1 MPPKM
6 VHLKSNDYWAF
17 LEEIEAPM
25 WVDLSLEG
33 KPYNQNMAHQSSSH
47 DLKLAFSQLYDEG
60 KTLDSELIKASSS
73 PTLPDSVSR
82 SRGKDFDG
90 RKCKGNCQ
98 GFAMNKQIVGEK
110 LISGSTTK
118 LNSKSSFTN
127 SKGISSSKSSLVP
140 YASGFIENVIPNVS
154 VIGSSSEGKE
164 SVDSRTSST
173 IISGIG
179 HQQKHKPME
188 VISQPL
194 SSSSKL
200 LSDMRRSLRKSHA
213 TRQASRLEVS
223 NCRRQSSGHNSSIS
237 SSLNPSFGS
246 KNITKTS
253 EHHLKKNSQCVG
265 GFSRMTQASINKSK
279 VSSVLSSTLK
289 IQLED
294 VSSNSRRVGK
304 LNNANPEAAK
314 PKILRPKASLLLQR
328 NDQNSCLNLK
338 KKEGL
343 ERTGRCKTVET
354 GKENAMGRIALS
366 QKCKGRVIP
375 STFSMVKD
383 QKKAQHKVPLR
394 LGRRSVFS
402 LKVKNI

>member
-33 KPYNQNMAHQSSSH
+33 KPYNQNIDDKWFYTHHQAHQSSSH

-98 GFAMNKQIVGEK
+98 GFAMNKQIV
-110 LISGSTTK
+110 
-118 LNSKSSFTN
+118 
-127 SKGISSSKSSLVP
+127 
-140 YASGFIENVIPNVS
+140 

-253 EHHLKKNSQCVG
+253 EHHLKNSQCVG

-402 LKVKNI
+402 LKQQAKICHPSEGKILENGSKRVYFR

>member
-6 VHLKSNDYWAF
+6 VHLNSNHYWAF

-33 KPYNQNMAHQSSSH
+33 KSYNQNIDDKWFYTHHQVHQSSSH
-47 DLKLAFSQLYDEG
+47 DLKLVFAQLYDEK
-60 KTLDSELIKASSS
+60 KTLDFELIKASSS

-90 RKCKGNCQ
+90 RKCKGNCR
-98 GFAMNKQIVGEK
+98 GFAMNKEV
-110 LISGSTTK
+110 
-118 LNSKSSFTN
+118 
-127 SKGISSSKSSLVP
+127 V
-140 YASGFIENVIPNVS
+140 

-173 IISGIG
+173 IVSGIG
-179 HQQKHKPME
+179 HQQQHKPTE
-188 VISQPL
+188 VTSQSL

-200 LSDMRRSLRKSHA
+200 LLDMRRSLRKSCA
-213 TRQASRLEVS
+213 TRQASRLEVN
-223 NCRRQSSGHNSSIS
+223 NCRRQSSGRNSSIS

-253 EHHLKKNSQCVG
+253 EHHLKNSQCVG
-265 GFSRMTQASINKSK
+265 GLSRMTQASMNKSK
-279 VSSVLSSTLK
+279 VLSVLSSTLK
-289 IQLED
+289 VQLEG
-294 VSSNSRRVGK
+294 VSSNSRRVVGK
-304 LNNANPEAAK
+304 LNNANPEASK

-328 NDQNSCLNLK
+328 DNQNSCLNLK

-343 ERTGRCKTVET
+343 ERTGRCKTVEA
-354 GKENAMGRIALS
+354 GKENAVGRIAVS

-383 QKKAQHKVPLR
+383 QKKTQHNVPLR
-394 LGRRSVFS
+394 LGGRSVFS
-402 LKVKNI
+402 LKQQAKICHPSEGKILENGSKRVYFR